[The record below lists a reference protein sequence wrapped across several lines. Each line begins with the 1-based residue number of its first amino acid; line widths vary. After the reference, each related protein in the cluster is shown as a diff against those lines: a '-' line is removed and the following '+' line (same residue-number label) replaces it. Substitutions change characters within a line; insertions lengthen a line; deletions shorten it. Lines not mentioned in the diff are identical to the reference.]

1 MAFLLPALAGDSI
14 FASGLAQAASNLA
27 PYGFLLFLLP
37 IPFSLFNSWRKRK
50 QLDAQQDIN
59 SIRSLSW
66 QRFEELVGEAYRRQG
81 YRVLE
86 NDSAGPDGGID
97 HSQTNPRRATGNAYQ
112 GSTKKTYHYDH

>member
-1 MAFLLPALAGDSI
+1 MQSWPFLYLQSRVIAGILAG
-14 FASGLAQAASNLA
+14 GLAQASPLLA

-50 QLDAQQDIN
+50 QLNAQQ
-59 SIRSLSW
+59 SIETIRELPW

-97 HSQTNPRRATGNAYQ
+97 LVINRER
-112 GSTKKTYHYDH
+112 